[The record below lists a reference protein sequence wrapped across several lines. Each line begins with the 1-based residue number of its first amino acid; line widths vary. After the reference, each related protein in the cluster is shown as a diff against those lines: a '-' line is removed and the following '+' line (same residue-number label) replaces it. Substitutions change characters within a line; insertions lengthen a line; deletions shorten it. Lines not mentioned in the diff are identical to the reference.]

1 MVLGEAPAP
10 SPGTWYPRRPPLPR
24 SPGPT
29 TPGRESF
36 RGSLGRVGGAQIP
49 PTRDAALALARK
61 GAAALEPAGSIPP
74 RTGAYGSP
82 SPPRAEPGAAP
93 ECGRNRT

>member
-36 RGSLGRVGGAQIP
+36 RGSLGRVGGSQIP
-49 PTRDAALALARK
+49 PTPGRGSGFGPK
-61 GAAALEPAGSIPP
+61 GRGSS
-74 RTGAYGSP
+74 RTRWLHSAPHWCLRQPFP
-82 SPPRAEPGAAP
+82 SP
-93 ECGRNRT
+93 C